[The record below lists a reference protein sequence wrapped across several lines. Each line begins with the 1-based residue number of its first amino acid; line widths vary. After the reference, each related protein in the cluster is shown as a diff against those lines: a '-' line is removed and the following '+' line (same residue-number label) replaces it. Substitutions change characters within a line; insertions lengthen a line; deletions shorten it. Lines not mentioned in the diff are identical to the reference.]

1 MFAPLASASRAA
13 SRARE
18 RTRSSIEA
26 AEHLV
31 DQAGPGAEGPEGV
44 LHEIDGLEPSE
55 VEQRL
60 EDEYQPLMSKS
71 AQADQEE
78 DQGQRERGRGHRR
91 DRSEG
96 ERSDDVKAKDDHLQL
111 DLSARKFE
119 LGLAYGIFFIL
130 GACILLA
137 WNSIIVAGVYF
148 GARLKGSKFQDSYSN
163 FVALTFTTGN
173 LSFLAWANVT
183 QHGVSFGLKF
193 GKDGMMMQQGLV
205 LITPLAIEEINP
217 YLFFSVLI
225 TTTLV
230 LAASASFLQNAVV
243 ALSSKFGPARLQGI
257 LSGQGA
263 IGLAVAMIQFVA
275 AYTSFKTEEGEPLMF
290 EAFTSQTRFFK
301 AGKISRRGPVP
312 SAGLRNS
319 AFTFFIAIGAFAFIA
334 LLSYLILL
342 RLPLYRL
349 VMRSLG
355 TQDDG
360 ERGPNDAA
368 GDSKTPNL
376 KKIEKIEKKVR
387 KYGIAMFFVFGVTLS
402 VFPSITS
409 TIQSCARSSMTES
422 PGRTLTWGCIVH
434 SVNRGPGKDVPLG
447 FTGTLTLP
455 ALFIPMSF
463 AMFALGDWIGR
474 IMPQVKVF
482 NFANIK
488 VLMLSSIGRLV
499 FIPLFFMCNTSYSQG
514 TPIINSDVVFLTIMF
529 LFSLSNGY
537 LSTLIML
544 ATVIEPSLDEHEID
558 TAATC
563 VSFYLTFGLA
573 FGSFASF
580 PVRAIACGCNPFL

>member
-26 AEHLV
+26 AEQLV
-31 DQAGPGAEGPEGV
+31 DQAGPGAEGLEGA

-55 VEQRL
+55 AEQRL

-78 DQGQRERGRGHRR
+78 DEGQRERGRGYRR

-96 ERSDDVKAKDDHLQL
+96 ERSDDVKVKDDHLQL
-111 DLSARKFE
+111 DLSTRKFE

-183 QHGVSFGLKF
+183 QHGADLGRRIWISI
-193 GKDGMMMQQGLV
+193 LV
-205 LITPLAIEEINP
+205 LIGIVSLFIASTQIEEINP

-225 TTTLV
+225 ATTLV

-243 ALSSKFGPARLQGI
+243 ALSSKFGPACLQGI

-275 AYTSFKTEEGEPLMF
+275 AYTSFKAEEGEPVMF
-290 EAFTSQTRFFK
+290 EAFTSQTRFFE

-312 SAGLRNS
+312 SVGLRNS

-355 TQDDG
+355 TEDDG

-368 GDSKTPNL
+368 SGSKAPNL
-376 KKIEKIEKKVR
+376 RKIEKKVR

-409 TIQSCARSSMTES
+409 TIQSCVRSSMTEAT
-422 PGRTLTWGCIVH
+422 GRTLTLGCIVH
-434 SVNRGPGKDVPLG
+434 SVNRGPGEDVPLG

-455 ALFIPMSF
+455 ALFNPMSF
-463 AMFALGDWIGR
+463 AVFALGDWIGR
-474 IMPQVKVF
+474 IVPQVKVF

-514 TPIINSDVVFLTIMF
+514 TPIINSDVVFLAIMF

>member
-26 AEHLV
+26 AEQLV
-31 DQAGPGAEGPEGV
+31 DQAGPGAEGPEGA
-44 LHEIDGLEPSE
+44 LHEIDGLESSE
-55 VEQRL
+55 AEQRL

-78 DQGQRERGRGHRR
+78 DEGQRERGRGYRR

-96 ERSDDVKAKDDHLQL
+96 ERSDDVKVKDDHLQL
-111 DLSARKFE
+111 DLSTRKFE

-183 QHGVSFGLKF
+183 QHGADLGRRIWISIV
-193 GKDGMMMQQGLV
+193 V
-205 LITPLAIEEINP
+205 LIGIVSLFIASTQIEEINP

-225 TTTLV
+225 ATTLV

-243 ALSSKFGPARLQGI
+243 ALSSKFGPACLQGI

-275 AYTSFKTEEGEPLMF
+275 AYTSFKAEEGEPVMF
-290 EAFTSQTRFFK
+290 EAFTSQTRFFE

-312 SAGLRNS
+312 SVGLRNS

-355 TQDDG
+355 TEDDG
-360 ERGPNDAA
+360 ERGPNDTAS
-368 GDSKTPNL
+368 GSKAPNL
-376 KKIEKIEKKVR
+376 RKIEKKVR

-409 TIQSCARSSMTES
+409 TIQS
-422 PGRTLTWGCIVH
+422 
-434 SVNRGPGKDVPLG
+434 VNRGPGEDVPLG

-455 ALFIPMSF
+455 ALFNPMSF
-463 AMFALGDWIGR
+463 AVFALGDWIGR

-514 TPIINSDVVFLTIMF
+514 TPIINSDVAFLAIMF